1 MSLNVI
7 KARHNLND
15 GSMFSTMERH
25 NENMAFLLRT
35 VADPDQL
42 IQQ

>member
-15 GSMFSTMERH
+15 GCMFSIMEGYSGG
-25 NENMAFLLRT
+25 MALSLST
-35 VADPDQL
+35 VAETDQ
-42 IQQ
+42 

>member
-15 GSMFSTMERH
+15 GSMFSIMEGY
-25 NENMAFLLRT
+25 NENMAFPLRT
-35 VADPDQL
+35 VADSDQ
-42 IQQ
+42 